1 MLVQCTQKKEGKG
14 RVYDKKQACYYCGK
28 LFSKIARHYEHEHWS
43 KREVAMAVSLDK
55 GSPTRKKSLGKLRL
69 LSNYQYNLTVLETGR
84 GELILKTPP
93 ASDEKCIP
101 GDYLP
106 CQYCFSFIKQQN
118 LWKHITIRDSK

>member
-1 MLVQCTQKKEGKG
+1 
-14 RVYDKKQACYYCGK
+14 
-28 LFSKIARHYEHEHWS
+28 
-43 KREVAMAVSLDK
+43 MAVSLDK

-69 LSNYQYNLTVLETGR
+69 LGNYQYKLTVLETGR
-84 GELILKTPP
+84 VELILKTRL

-106 CQYCFSFIKQQN
+106 CQYCFSFIKQQD